1 MYKLEEH
8 QFQLSCL
15 SFPLLAAIE
24 MNCSITFSANFFV
37 VHHVTLVSCD
47 NALLLFP
54 LRTPRR
60 LWISGNNSTKINPLR
75 HNRHRRGRLHAFIY
89 SRCGEGAE
97 REREMRE
104 LATAIDFLKGHS
116 ERERES
122 IVIANE
128 TCKRV
133 CVCVISKPLRG
144 KG

>member
-1 MYKLEEH
+1 MHLYT
-8 QFQLSCL
+8 Q
-15 SFPLLAAIE
+15 
-24 MNCSITFSANFFV
+24 
-37 VHHVTLVSCD
+37 
-47 NALLLFP
+47 
-54 LRTPRR
+54 
-60 LWISGNNSTKINPLR
+60 
-75 HNRHRRGRLHAFIY
+75 
-89 SRCGEGAE
+89 GAE
-97 REREMRE
+97 REQRESEMRE